1 MLKLVIVT
9 SDLLSSKELINQCIG
24 KIPSLQIIG
33 ILTSKLEL
41 EYYQKNSI
49 FDILLFHNFDYSDC
63 EKANYDIICI
73 DKFKTPVKN
82 YENRISLSDVNSF
95 VVLKKRLEK
104 FIKKVT
110 ESSIRQKATQ
120 TLLDL
125 GFRFKHIGTKYI
137 LDAICY
143 SYMNKGD
150 NSFENME
157 KDVYPY
163 IAKLNHTQVPN
174 VKWSIARTINLMYL
188 NHTTK
193 SILKLEEYF
202 CLDHLQKPTP
212 KLVISVIYTRLL
224 SDSPNNLN
232 LKPKKKV

>member
-1 MLKLVIVT
+1 MLKLIIVT

-24 KIPSLQIIG
+24 KISSLQIVG

-41 EYYQKNSI
+41 EYYQKNEK
-49 FDILLFHNFDYSDC
+49 FDILLFHFFDYSDI
-63 EKANYDIICI
+63 EKENYDIICI

-82 YENRISLSDVNSF
+82 YERRISLSDVNSF
-95 VVLKKRLEK
+95 IVLKKRLEK
-104 FIKKVT
+104 FIHKVT
-110 ESSIRQKATQ
+110 ASSIRQKATE
-120 TLLDL
+120 TLLNL
-125 GFRFKHIGTKYI
+125 GFSFKHVGTQYI

-143 SYMNKGD
+143 CYMNKGD
-150 NSFENME
+150 NSIENME
-157 KDVYPY
+157 KVIFPY
-163 IAKLNHTQVPN
+163 IAKINHTQVAN
-174 VKWSIARTINLMYL
+174 VKWSIARTINLMYF

-202 CLDHLQKPTP
+202 CLEHLQKPTP

-232 LKPKKKV
+232 